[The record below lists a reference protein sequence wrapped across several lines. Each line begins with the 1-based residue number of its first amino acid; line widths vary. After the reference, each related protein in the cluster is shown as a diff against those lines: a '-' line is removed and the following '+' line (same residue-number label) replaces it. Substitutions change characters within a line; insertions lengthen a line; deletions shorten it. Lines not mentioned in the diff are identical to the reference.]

1 MKNAVSLH
9 GFSTVENSKYTLN
22 RACDEQPLK
31 AILHAA
37 VQPEAQPE
45 RRSTS
50 WIGSHTFR
58 RFEIETDSE
67 ADANPRSSS
76 GRRVYQRRSL

>member
-37 VQPEAQPE
+37 VQPAAQPE

-58 RFEIETDSE
+58 RFETGTDSE
-67 ADANPRSSS
+67 ADANLRSSS